1 MHVYFVYR
9 TRERLATFFWHS
21 RISFYVGSCE
31 DLNKTIRQIRELY
44 ANNLVAALKNVV
56 ATSKK

>member
-9 TRERLATFFWHS
+9 TRERLTTFFWHN
-21 RISFYVGSCE
+21 RISFYAGSCE

-44 ANNLVAALKNVV
+44 ANNLVATLKNVV